1 MPHAVWEAIVILL
14 LILANGFFALAE
26 IAIIAARRSRLQQA
40 AEAGDRS
47 AQVALDLARN
57 PNRFLPTVQLGIS
70 LVGTAAAAFGGATL
84 VEGFAAT
91 IRTGTPGWLA
101 QNSETLALAFVV
113 LGITFFSVL
122 IGELVPKR
130 LALLHADTLARYVAW
145 PMGALSR
152 IGRPFVWVMGT
163 ATDGILKLLGARQQP
178 EPSVS
183 VEDIEHVIRIGT
195 AEGLL
200 ESAETKVALEALR
213 LGERTCREILQ
224 PRTEL
229 DALDVNTPWPEVL
242 GAVAMSGHSRLPVY
256 EGDLDH
262 IIGFVH
268 IKDVLRRHYLGLPTD
283 LRKLI
288 HPVLLVPETL
298 PVDRLL
304 LSFQEQGSQIAV
316 VLDEFGGT
324 EGIVTLQDVLE
335 ELVGDLRDEH
345 DRDRHQ
351 EFVQR
356 DERSWL
362 VDGAMGLEDFC
373 EKLSIKPHDTG
384 PRRYS
389 TVAGLA
395 LSELGRIPRVGD
407 QFAWEKLRM
416 EIVDM
421 DGQRI
426 DRLLVSLAEAVA
438 PRPQ

>member
-1 MPHAVWEAIVILL
+1 MPAAVWEAVIILL

-26 IAIIAARRSRLQQA
+26 IAIIAARRSRLKQSADEGNRA
-40 AEAGDRS
+40 A
-47 AQVALDLARN
+47 QLALDLAQN

-84 VEGFAAT
+84 VEGFAET
-91 IRTGTPGWLA
+91 IRTGAPGWLA
-101 QNSETLALAFVV
+101 DNADTLALTAVV
-113 LGITFFSVL
+113 LILTFFSVL

-130 LALLHADTLARYVAW
+130 LALMHADLLAHYVAW
-145 PMGALSR
+145 PMSVLSR
-152 IGRPFVWVMGT
+152 LGTPFVWVMAT
-163 ATDGILKLLGARQQP
+163 ASDALLTLFGAGSSR

-183 VEDIEHVIRIGT
+183 VEDIEHVIRTGT
-195 AEGLL
+195 EEGLL
-200 ESAETKVALEALR
+200 ESTETKVALEALR
-213 LGERTCREILQ
+213 LGERTARDILQ

-229 DALDVNTPWPEVL
+229 DALDVTTPWPEVL

-298 PVDRLL
+298 PIDRLL
-304 LSFQEQGSQIAV
+304 MSFQEQGSQIAV

-335 ELVGDLRDEH
+335 ELVGELHDEH
-345 DRDRHQ
+345 DHDRNQ

-362 VDGAMGLEDFC
+362 VDGSMSLDDFC
-373 EKLSIKPHDTG
+373 EKLSIKQTDTG
-384 PRRYS
+384 PRRFS

-407 QFAWEKLRM
+407 QFQWEKLRM

-426 DRLLVSLAEAVA
+426 DRLLVSLPEPVEQG
-438 PRPQ
+438 PG

>member
-1 MPHAVWEAIVILL
+1 MPAAVWEAVFILL

-26 IAIIAARRSRLQQA
+26 IAIIAARRGRLQQSA
-40 AEAGDRS
+40 DAGDNS
-47 AQVALDLARN
+47 ARLALDLARN

-84 VEGFAAT
+84 VEGLATT
-91 IRTGTPGWLA
+91 IRSGSSGWLA
-101 QNSETLALAFVV
+101 RNAHTLALVGVV
-113 LGITFFSVL
+113 LGITFTSVL

-130 LALLHADTLARYVAW
+130 LALLHADALARYVAW
-145 PMGALSR
+145 PMSVLSR
-152 IGRPFVWVMGT
+152 LGAPFVWVMGT
-163 ATDGILKLLGARQQP
+163 ASDVLLMLFGARRSP
-178 EPSVS
+178 DLSVS
-183 VEDIEHVIRIGT
+183 VEDIEHVIRTGT
-195 AEGLL
+195 EEGLL
-200 ESAETKVALEALR
+200 ESTETKVALEALR
-213 LGERTCREILQ
+213 LGERTARDILQ

-229 DALDVNTPWPEVL
+229 DALDVTTPWPEVL

-268 IKDVLRRHYLGLPTD
+268 IKDVLRRHYLGLPTE

-345 DRDRHQ
+345 DRDRQQ

-362 VDGAMGLEDFC
+362 VDGSLSLEDFC
-373 EKLSIKPHDTG
+373 EKLSIKPADTG
-384 PRRYS
+384 PRRFS

-395 LSELGRIPRVGD
+395 LSELGRIPSVGD
-407 QFAWEKLRM
+407 QFEWEKYRL
-416 EIVDM
+416 EVVDM

-426 DRLLVSLAEAVA
+426 DRLLVTLPEPVEQTSD
-438 PRPQ
+438 